1 MAALVAAFP
10 FRQPLEGR
18 FVMPEETETT
28 EQQGTGTEEIVEETT
43 TEENGTETT
52 DDAQEAETGTDG
64 KPFDRKR
71 AEEKIRKAN
80 SEAENLRKRL
90 KELEPLARK
99 AKEFEDAQKSEQERL
114 NDRLAAAQEQIAATR
129 KRLVEARVQALAGS
143 AAGERAAFT
152 DPEDA
157 VTSLDLSTYID
168 ADSGD
173 IDETAIEADLQ
184 ALLERK
190 PHWAKT
196 AQPPE
201 GPRRPAPDRTQAS
214 GANKKQA
221 PNPRDEF
228 AGWLSTRLNSR

>member
-1 MAALVAAFP
+1 
-10 FRQPLEGR
+10 
-18 FVMPEETETT
+18 MPEETETT
-28 EQQGTGTEEIVEETT
+28 EQQDTGAEETVDET
-43 TEENGTETT
+43 ATEGQDGTETT
-52 DDAQEAETGTDG
+52 DDAQEAESGSEE
-64 KPFDRKR
+64 KPFDRQQ
-71 AEEKIRKAN
+71 AEAKIRKAN
-80 SEAENLRKRL
+80 SEAANLRKRL
-90 KELEPLARK
+90 KELEPLAKK

-157 VTSLDLSTYID
+157 VTSLDLTSYID

-173 IDETAIEADLQ
+173 IDESAIEADLQ

-190 PHWAKT
+190 PHWARV
-196 AQPPE
+196 QPQE

-228 AGWLSTRLNSR
+228 AGWLSSKL